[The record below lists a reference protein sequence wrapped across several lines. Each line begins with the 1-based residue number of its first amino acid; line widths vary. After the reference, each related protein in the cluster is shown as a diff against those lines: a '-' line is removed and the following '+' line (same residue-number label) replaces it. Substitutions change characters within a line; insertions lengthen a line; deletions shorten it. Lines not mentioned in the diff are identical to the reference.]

1 MAADAHYLT
10 GAVLTRHG
18 GIFTI
23 QSAAHL
29 LQWRRVNSI
38 CVVHPA
44 LICPQPSW
52 TLSGAAWVK
61 KQMTDIFLSYANE
74 DRDDAAR
81 LAAHLESVGWRV
93 WWDRR
98 IPAGRTWRAV
108 LETALAEMRCMI
120 VLWSKH
126 SVESPWVAEE
136 AEEARRLGKTL
147 VPVLIE
153 RVEPPIGFRAI
164 QAADLSH
171 WGGSADDPTVQ
182 MLITDLKSLLGAP
195 REQPLERRELV
206 SPRPQDSWITEWST
220 HHWPKLAA
228 GGLAL
233 VAVFVLWQYGPFL
246 KHDAGPAQTAVNE
259 EPAATVPAPHLTG
272 VSLHGSRQ
280 ILKPAETLKLIV
292 KGKYSDGS
300 EIEVKDGIEW
310 SSSNTRVAAVDEDG
324 EVRALQSGTTNIVAK
339 IGALAS
345 SKWTLDVEPEK
356 ANVKPVAPQL
366 VSLKIISN
374 KNELSENEKIRLR
387 ATARYSDDSEKDVSS
402 EITWKSS
409 DSAVASVNGRGDLQG
424 LKPGNVEVVA
434 RMQNLA
440 SVPRTFV
447 VKEAPGRVARQTK
460 SPKAM
465 PPPVQPAV
473 LTEQARTKIAERL
486 NRAQTYREQ
495 GNYPAALAELEQ
507 AKIIDSTNAEIREAI
522 EQTKRACN
530 AERALGNKVTC

>member
-1 MAADAHYLT
+1 
-10 GAVLTRHG
+10 
-18 GIFTI
+18 
-23 QSAAHL
+23 
-29 LQWRRVNSI
+29 
-38 CVVHPA
+38 
-44 LICPQPSW
+44 
-52 TLSGAAWVK
+52 
-61 KQMTDIFLSYANE
+61 MTDIFLSYANE
-74 DRDDAAR
+74 DRDAAAR
-81 LAAHLESVGWRV
+81 LAAHLESIGWRV

-182 MLITDLKSLLGAP
+182 MLVTDLKSLLGAP
-195 REQPLERRELV
+195 REQPHERHEFMA
-206 SPRPQDSWITEWST
+206 PRSKDSWRTKWLT
-220 HHWPKLAA
+220 RHWPKLSV
-228 GGLAL
+228 GGLVLL
-233 VAVFVLWQYGPFL
+233 VVFALWQYGPLL
-246 KHDAGPAQTAVNE
+246 KPDSGPAVTAVE
-259 EPAATVPAPHLTG
+259 EERAEVTPAPQLTS

-280 ILKPAETLKLIV
+280 ILKPAETLKLSAT
-292 KGKYSDGS
+292 GKYSDGS
-300 EIEVKDGIEW
+300 ESVVKDGIEW
-310 SSSNTRVAAVDEDG
+310 SSSDTRVAAVDEDG
-324 EVRALQSGTTNIVAK
+324 EVRALQSGTTHIVAK
-339 IGALAS
+339 IGAVAS
-345 SKWTLDVEPEK
+345 STWTLDVE
-356 ANVKPVAPQL
+356 AVKPTVNAAAPQL
-366 VSLKIISN
+366 VGLKIISN
-374 KNELSENEKIRLR
+374 KNEFSENEKIQLR
-387 ATARYSDDSEKDVSS
+387 TIGRYSDDSEKAVSR
-402 EITWKSS
+402 EIIWKSS
-409 DSAVASVNGRGDLQG
+409 DRAVASVNDRGELQG
-424 LKPGNVEVVA
+424 LKPGSVEVVA
-434 RMQNLA
+434 RTQNLA
-440 SVPRTFV
+440 SAPRTFM

-460 SPKAM
+460 SPKTI

-486 NRAQTYREQ
+486 NRAQTYREL

-530 AERALGNKVTC
+530 AERALGNKLTC